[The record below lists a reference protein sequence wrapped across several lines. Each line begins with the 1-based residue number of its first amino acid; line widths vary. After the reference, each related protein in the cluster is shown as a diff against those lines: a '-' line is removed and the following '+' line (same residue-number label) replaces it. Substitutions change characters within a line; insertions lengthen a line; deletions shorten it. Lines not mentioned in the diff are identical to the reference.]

1 MRLCAAWTMDVMMG
15 SLGRGRKDMH
25 EASMSESR
33 YMKDVWRYSQLQG
46 AEYIFYITMPYT
58 ISAI

>member
-1 MRLCAAWTMDVMMG
+1 
-15 SLGRGRKDMH
+15 
-25 EASMSESR
+25 MSESR